1 MKRCIFFLLF
11 CCVGATPEPNSFSQ
25 TDRDLARSAYARFQ
39 LADAE
44 LNRVYREFLASCDE
58 VRKEKLV
65 KAQRAWLAYRDAE
78 ASLESDGFRG
88 GTGELLTANGVL
100 ANLTEE
106 RVKSL
111 KDTFSSF

>member
-1 MKRCIFFLLF
+1 MRGSSLPMRNLTRFTGSFL
-11 CCVGATPEPNSFSQ
+11 S
-25 TDRDLARSAYARFQ
+25 
-39 LADAE
+39 
-44 LNRVYREFLASCDE
+44 SCDE

-100 ANLTEE
+100 ANLTEG